1 MYLDPYA
8 TDVMKMQVR
17 NLITR
22 LIQLQF
28 TKHSFVFSALGDN
41 LHSIAQMKALTGQIV
56 NDVNTTHLGDCLLKH
71 PSNGYYQQLL
81 DDADPSMDRDSQG
94 TFL

>member
-1 MYLDPYA
+1 
-8 TDVMKMQVR
+8 MKRQVR

-28 TKHSFVFSALGDN
+28 TKHRFVFSALGDN

-81 DDADPSMDRDSQG
+81 DDADPPMDSALQG